1 MSSKLDQSLS
11 DLVKDRR
18 QRARRTN
25 RHRSGPASK
34 ASAIAAPVGGVRKT
48 TRTPKPTGKGAAISQ
63 TSFATDSKIIVS
75 GLVSSISLKYLVT
88 KSFTA
93 ADEF

>member
-75 GLVSSISLKYLVT
+75 GLVSSITLKYLVT